1 MTKSNEYK
9 LNDILVFKKTH
20 PCGSDSWKV
29 LRIGSD
35 MKLECVG
42 CKRVIIINDGK
53 IVMDDSMKN
62 LKYHYMNKKIVIL
75 ID

>member
-1 MTKSNEYK
+1 MTTSNEYK

-42 CKRVIIINDGK
+42 CKRVIMISRLDVNK
-53 IVMDDSMKN
+53 RV
-62 LKYHYMNKKIVIL
+62 KKIIREE
-75 ID
+75 

>member
-29 LRIGSD
+29 LRVGSD

-42 CKRVIIINDGK
+42 CERVIMISRLDVNKRV
-53 IVMDDSMKN
+53 
-62 LKYHYMNKKIVIL
+62 KKIIREE
-75 ID
+75 

>member
-42 CKRVIIINDGK
+42 CKRIIMISRLDVNK
-53 IVMDDSMKN
+53 RV
-62 LKYHYMNKKIVIL
+62 KKIIREE
-75 ID
+75 